1 MKKMILSTFIIK
13 KQAETTFQLCV
24 IGYLLIFS
32 KNNFLLFS
40 GNTIFAADFLWKINR
55 KVFALFDFLLSSEKK
70 QRGT

>member
-1 MKKMILSTFIIK
+1 MIISTFIIE
-13 KQAETTFQLCV
+13 KQAQTIFWFYV
-24 IGYLLIFS
+24 IVYLLIFS